1 MSPADFRRIALEM
14 DGACEGKHMGH
25 PDFRVS
31 GKIFATLGYPDEGSA
46 VVLLAP
52 DEQAVLVRA
61 APRVFSPVKGGWG
74 RRGSTRVALA
84 AVDVR
89 TLRNAI
95 KTAWQRRAPKKSS
108 VSARPAKT

>member
-14 DGACEGKHMGH
+14 HGACEGKHMGH

-31 GKIFATLGYPDEGSA
+31 GKIFATLGYPDDGSA
-46 VVLLAP
+46 VLLLTP
-52 DEQAVLVRA
+52 DEQAGLIRA
-61 APRVFSPVKGGWG
+61 APRVFSPVRGGWG

-89 TLRNAI
+89 TLRKAI
-95 KTAWQRRAPKKSS
+95 KAAWQQRSPKKSS
-108 VSARPAKT
+108 GRARPAKS

>member
-31 GKIFATLGYPDEGSA
+31 GKIFATLGYPDQNSA
-46 VVLLAP
+46 VVLLTP
-52 DEQAVLVRA
+52 EEQAAFVRA
-61 APRVFSPVKGGWG
+61 APRVFTPVKGGWG
-74 RRGSTRVALA
+74 RRGSTQIALG
-84 AVDVR
+84 AVEAR
-89 TLRNAI
+89 TLRKAV

-108 VSARPAKT
+108 GSARPR